1 MKRKPSVEHLE
12 DAVILAYLDG
22 ELSWAAA
29 RKTKHHLQSCWNCR
43 SAAAELELLAQTA
56 YALLSA
62 GDEADT
68 AQTGTAKAEF
78 LRRRAKIDETWD
90 KKLRRST
97 SMLFQRPV
105 SSIGRDGVQTN
116 CSSLSI

>member
-1 MKRKPSVEHLE
+1 MKRKPSVDHLE

-29 RKTKHHLQSCWNCR
+29 RKAKHHLQSCWNCR

-56 YALLSA
+56 YALLSG

-68 AQTGTAKAEF
+68 VQTGTAKAEF
-78 LRRRAKIDETWD
+78 LRRKAKIDEAWN

-105 SSIGRDGVQTN
+105 SSIGPDGVRTT